1 MYIYIYTQAPSVQAY
16 KWVNEVETMPP
27 DFPKDAV
34 HGMNRTPDVHLYF
47 QWLRSEDD
55 KGYSHF
61 DMLLHH
67 PNAAAAGHDI
77 IQLPGA
83 VDHFSHST
91 PLTHEITACSADEA
105 NKANAPNMYRFFD
118 TSTYKGKTRVF
129 EPMIGKLKPAAD
141 EESFMIP
148 AIAAHM
154 HNLFQ
159 KSTPPPAAI
168 TEAQA
173 PTDAAAPEAT
183 DGAKH
188 EAGNASQHEAQEG
201 TAVGLNPTSMEV
213 QALTEAAAAKAAEA
227 TITSQPEPT
236 AAVQALPAPAEPAQ
250 ELQIEYASS
259 VNPNE
264 PRPPA
269 ATSMEAQAPT
279 NAAAPEAK
287 QEARKPEPQD
297 ATAAVETKNAQP
309 AAAIMEAQAPTDAAA
324 PEATD
329 GAKHEAS
336 NASQHE
342 AQEGT
347 AVGLNPTSMEVQA
360 PTEAAAAKAA
370 DEAKPEATITSQ
382 PEPTAAV
389 EDLSP
394 PAEPAQELQIE
405 YASRVNP
412 NEPHPPAAT
421 SMEAQ
426 APTDAAAP
434 EAKQEASKPEPQDA
448 TAAVETKNAQPAE
461 AITEAQAPAD
471 AAAPEAT
478 DGAKHEASN
487 ASQHEAQEG
496 TAVGLNPTSMEVQAP
511 TEAAAAKEAADE
523 AKPEATI
530 TSQPEPT
537 AAVQALPPPA
547 EPAQELQIEYASSV
561 NPNEPHPPAA
571 TSMEAQAPT
580 DAAAPEAKQ
589 EASKPEPQDATAA
602 VETKNAQ
609 PAAAI
614 TEAQAP
620 TDAAAPEATD
630 GAKHEASNASQHE
643 AQEGT
648 AVGLNPTSMEVQA
661 PTEAAAAK
669 AADEAKPEAA
679 ITSQPE
685 PTAAAPEATDGAKHE
700 ASNASQHEP
709 QGDAPET
716 HQAETKTRRM
726 HKRRKSDYYLSPTV
740 VRRPLVDTDEIF
752 SIQLKQKIY
761 MSDYIPSPA
770 SDEELMELAVGLHP
784 RNTQPEAA
792 SMEVQAPTEAA
803 AAKEAADEAKLEAT
817 ITSQPEPTA
826 AVQALPP
833 PAEPAQELQIE
844 YASSVNPN
852 EPHPPAATSMEAQAP
867 TDAAAPEAKQEAR
880 KPEPQDATAAVETKN
895 TQPAEAITEAQAPA
909 DAAAPEATDGA
920 KHEASNASQHEPQD
934 GTSHHEQEQP
944 TTAEEQKLF
953 RLFQRL
959 LQNNCFHEE
968 QGDQNA
974 KTQEVKTEPALLE
987 QDENDHDREEEHVC
1001 DDSGDGDSPHLVL
1014 RLSQEVM
1021 SYMMSKQHR
1030 EDSMI
1035 LLSWKQNLQDNTQVC
1050 FVDPAKQSKIIVGA
1064 LLQSITAIN
1073 NFASLRSHPLFKVAA
1088 PCQRTAWR
1096 KRVLEEKKPLY
1107 SWVFTHVQEFDIP
1120 LMLPPFRGRSSWVK
1134 LGELARYQ
1142 DQDVPGLDLQ
1152 ETCKFFVNRLSSQ
1165 DRQKLGERLQS
1176 LDGCEVVIGS
1186 TCSGTDICVSIM
1198 QATMQKLSQMFEVDI
1213 RIRHG
1218 FSVEID
1224 PFKRNFI
1231 LEAHTPAGSKPD
1243 FHLFEDVSIFKDGSG
1258 HCYTCGH
1265 VHNAPDNV
1273 DILFV
1278 GPSCKNLS
1286 KMFEDR
1292 QSFLKCYESGEG
1304 SSGHTYLHGVLE
1316 ASRAT
1321 SPAMIF
1327 FENVTGVAESGK
1339 VNGVKVAPPIKA
1351 NDYLPLCWFF
1361 FFWAFSCAD
1370 RI

>member
-1 MYIYIYTQAPSVQAY
+1 
-16 KWVNEVETMPP
+16 
-27 DFPKDAV
+27 
-34 HGMNRTPDVHLYF
+34 
-47 QWLRSEDD
+47 
-55 KGYSHF
+55 
-61 DMLLHH
+61 
-67 PNAAAAGHDI
+67 
-77 IQLPGA
+77 
-83 VDHFSHST
+83 
-91 PLTHEITACSADEA
+91 
-105 NKANAPNMYRFFD
+105 
-118 TSTYKGKTRVF
+118 
-129 EPMIGKLKPAAD
+129 
-141 EESFMIP
+141 
-148 AIAAHM
+148 
-154 HNLFQ
+154 
-159 KSTPPPAAI
+159 
-168 TEAQA
+168 
-173 PTDAAAPEAT
+173 
-183 DGAKH
+183 
-188 EAGNASQHEAQEG
+188 
-201 TAVGLNPTSMEV
+201 
-213 QALTEAAAAKAAEA
+213 
-227 TITSQPEPT
+227 
-236 AAVQALPAPAEPAQ
+236 
-250 ELQIEYASS
+250 
-259 VNPNE
+259 
-264 PRPPA
+264 
-269 ATSMEAQAPT
+269 
-279 NAAAPEAK
+279 
-287 QEARKPEPQD
+287 
-297 ATAAVETKNAQP
+297 
-309 AAAIMEAQAPTDAAA
+309 
-324 PEATD
+324 
-329 GAKHEAS
+329 
-336 NASQHE
+336 
-342 AQEGT
+342 
-347 AVGLNPTSMEVQA
+347 
-360 PTEAAAAKAA
+360 
-370 DEAKPEATITSQ
+370 
-382 PEPTAAV
+382 
-389 EDLSP
+389 
-394 PAEPAQELQIE
+394 
-405 YASRVNP
+405 
-412 NEPHPPAAT
+412 
-421 SMEAQ
+421 MEAQ

-434 EAKQEASKPEPQDA
+434 EAKQEAR
-448 TAAVETKNAQPAE
+448 
-461 AITEAQAPAD
+461 
-471 AAAPEAT
+471 
-478 DGAKHEASN
+478 
-487 ASQHEAQEG
+487 
-496 TAVGLNPTSMEVQAP
+496 
-511 TEAAAAKEAADE
+511 
-523 AKPEATI
+523 
-530 TSQPEPT
+530 
-537 AAVQALPPPA
+537 
-547 EPAQELQIEYASSV
+547 
-561 NPNEPHPPAA
+561 
-571 TSMEAQAPT
+571 
-580 DAAAPEAKQ
+580 
-589 EASKPEPQDATAA
+589 KPEPQDATAA

-630 GAKHEASNASQHE
+630 GAKREASNASQHE

-661 PTEAAAAK
+661 PTEAAAK

-709 QGDAPET
+709 RGDAPET

-740 VRRPLVDTDEIF
+740 VKRPLVDTDEIF

-761 MSDYIPSPA
+761 TSDYIPSPA
-770 SDEELMELAVGLHP
+770 SDEELMELAVGVHP

-852 EPHPPAATSMEAQAP
+852 EPHPPAATSMEAQAS

-895 TQPAEAITEAQAPA
+895 TQPAEAIAEAQAPA

-1073 NFASLRSHPLFKVAA
+1073 NFASL
-1088 PCQRTAWR
+1088 
-1096 KRVLEEKKPLY
+1096 
-1107 SWVFTHVQEFDIP
+1107 
-1120 LMLPPFRGRSSWVK
+1120 FRGRSSWVK

-1224 PFKRNFI
+1224 TFKRNFI

-1278 GPSCKNLS
+1278 GPSRKNLS